1 MTAVQLTPL
10 ELKIKMHPHTRPL
23 LHIAKTFALVIAMA
37 LPITAAI
44 CTSASATT
52 LRVANQGDAL
62 SMDPHSLAEAVQLA
76 FLGNIFEPLVTND
89 KALKPIPGL
98 ATKWSL
104 VSPNVWRFELR
115 KGVKF
120 HDDRP
125 FSADDVVF
133 SLQRARGEGSDMKGN
148 LASVRDIRKVDD
160 YTVDVETN
168 GPNPILPNLLT
179 MTYMMSKSWAE
190 ANAAERPVDRRKGV
204 ENTATT
210 KANGTGPYRLRERQ
224 PSVKTTLTRNPTYW
238 GPIEG
243 NVTEVVFQPISN
255 DATRVAA
262 LISNEVDL
270 IDPLPLQDVPKLQ
283 ANSALRVAQG
293 KESRIVFFGFDQK
306 RDELLYSNVK
316 GKNPF
321 KDKRV
326 RQAFL
331 QAIDTQ
337 TIIDK
342 VMRKAAYPAALMVA
356 EGMNGYSAQN
366 DKRLPFD
373 PIAAKRLLTEAGY
386 PDGFEVT
393 LNCPNDRYVN
403 DSEVCVASAAYLARI
418 GVKVRVDAEPKG
430 TYFTKVLKR
439 DTSFFMVGWS
449 PAGYDA
455 HNALFYLMAT
465 PAGTAGQGSWNMGA
479 YSNAR
484 LDTLTSAIQIETDLT
499 KRTAM
504 MNEALALHRDDV
516 GHIPMHQ
523 QSLAWGMRANVEIAQ
538 RADNYMFFKWASVR

>member
-1 MTAVQLTPL
+1 MTYTTLAHGAPK
-10 ELKIKMHPHTRPL
+10 LKRSLGAFTRPL
-23 LHIAKTFALVIAMA
+23 LAAVACAM
-37 LPITAAI
+37 IGTVSAA
-44 CTSASATT
+44 T

-89 KALKPIPGL
+89 KLLKPIPGL

-104 VSPNVWRFELR
+104 VSPTMWRFELR

-125 FSADDVVF
+125 FTADDVVF

-148 LASVRDIRKVDD
+148 LASVKDIRKVDD
-160 YTVDVETN
+160 FTVDVETN

-179 MTYMMSKSWAE
+179 MTYIMSKSWAE

-224 PSVKTTLTRNPTYW
+224 PGVRTFLSRNPNYW
-238 GPIEG
+238 GPFEG
-243 NVTEVVFQPISN
+243 NVTEVVFQPIAN

-262 LISNEVDL
+262 LISNEIDL
-270 IDPLPLQDVPKLQ
+270 IDPLPLQDVPRIQ
-283 ANSALRVAQG
+283 ANPALRVAQG

-306 RDELLYSNVK
+306 RDELLNSNVK

-331 QAIDTQ
+331 QAIDTN
-337 TIIDK
+337 TIIEK
-342 VMRKAAYPAALMVA
+342 VMRKAAYPAAIMVA
-356 EGMNGYSAQN
+356 EGMNGYSADI

-373 PIAAKRLLTEAGY
+373 PVAAKRLLAEAGY

-403 DSEVCVASAAYLARI
+403 DSEVCVASAGYLARV
-418 GVKVRVDAEPKG
+418 GVKVRVDAEPKA
-430 TYFTKVLKR
+430 TYFGRVLKR
-439 DTSFFMVGWS
+439 ETSFFMVGWS

-455 HNALFYLMAT
+455 HNALFYLMTT
-465 PAGTAGQGSWNMGA
+465 PGASGQGSWNMGN
-479 YSNAR
+479 YSNPKIDA
-484 LDTLTSAIQIETDLT
+484 LTAAIQVETDLP
-499 KRTAM
+499 KRTALM
-504 MNEALALHRDDV
+504 REALLLHRDDI
-516 GHIPMHQ
+516 GHIPLHQ
-523 QSLAWGMRANVEIAQ
+523 QSLSWGMRSNVEIAQ
-538 RADNYMFFKWASVR
+538 RADNYMFFKWANVR